1 MQVSFREKNWFPSKR
16 PISTSGNLLS
26 YSILYKDFSV
36 FTIEVHFMVNDM
48 TGDTMAQRTERKKLR
63 VGFILFA
70 AYFVGYTTF
79 TFAGTFARDILLI
92 RLFGVN
98 LGIVSGMA
106 IIMSAI
112 LIAVFYNWYSGKV
125 EAE

>member
-1 MQVSFREKNWFPSKR
+1 
-16 PISTSGNLLS
+16 
-26 YSILYKDFSV
+26 
-36 FTIEVHFMVNDM
+36 MVNDKI
-48 TGDTMAQRTERKKLR
+48 GDTMAQRAERKKLK

-70 AYFVGYTTF
+70 AYFVGYTAF
-79 TFAGTFARDILLI
+79 TFAGTFAHDILLI

-106 IIMSAI
+106 IIISAI